1 MTGKDAQP
9 LCQGC
14 WSRGGQEAM
23 PPPPDFGRSVN
34 PFSTREAD
42 YAHYITTCPSSP
54 PEFWTFLR
62 PCMCTTELYCRGGRP
77 PLTRACKNPFW
88 QGKVKAMAFIGVF
101 YLKAHNLIFSQNMKC
116 SESGRYNKN
125 YNLYSF

>member
-1 MTGKDAQP
+1 MP
-9 LCQGC
+9 
-14 WSRGGQEAM
+14 SRYVRAVGAVVDRRPC
-23 PPPPDFGRSVN
+23 PPPQILADQLTLSQLGKQIMPTILLLAPHPLRNFGLSFGPVCALQG
-34 PFSTREAD
+34 FIVE
-42 YAHYITTCPSSP
+42 
-54 PEFWTFLR
+54 
-62 PCMCTTELYCRGGRP
+62 GGRP

-88 QGKVKAMAFIGVF
+88 QGKVKAMAFIGIF